1 MKQQSSREREG
12 EKKRVKRLVL
22 ALIEP
27 ETLQTS
33 CEARG
38 KVSSILL
45 GLSCSRSR

>member
-1 MKQQSSREREG
+1 MKQQSSRE
-12 EKKRVKRLVL
+12 RVKRLVL

-45 GLSCSRSR
+45 GLSC